1 VTGGLTVRT
10 FEGGIDEY
18 EENIRTAEEVRNREL
33 ERNIVRMRITEVI
46 GRLSLQTQVE
56 DREALEEEFRRLT
69 KRLRELD

>member
-1 VTGGLTVRT
+1 
-10 FEGGIDEY
+10 
-18 EENIRTAEEVRNREL
+18 
-33 ERNIVRMRITEVI
+33 MRITEVI